1 MSHPHFPRTVPMK
14 RQRIEEVQ
22 GARAPSSDWALNRAA
37 LASMEVEIGE
47 LRARLA
53 TVEAAASQ
61 LRAANEAIARER
73 AAEAAPF
80 PDLGAVLPAGI
91 LLHIM
96 DRAPSSKCVLFCFWG
111 EGFHS
116 FSRALS

>member
-1 MSHPHFPRTVPMK
+1 MK

-22 GARAPSSDWALNRAA
+22 GARAPSSDWASNRAA
-37 LASMEVEIGE
+37 LASLEVEIGE
-47 LRARLA
+47 LRAQVGELCARLA
-53 TVEAAASQ
+53 TAEAAAST

>member
-1 MSHPHFPRTVPMK
+1 MK

-37 LASMEVEIGE
+37 LASLEVEIGE

-73 AAEAAPF
+73 AAEAAPC
-80 PDLGAVLPAGI
+80 PDWAELPAGI
-91 LLHIM
+91 LLHLM
-96 DRAPSSKCVLFCFWG
+96 DRAPSSKCVLFLG
-111 EGFHS
+111 GGGFHS

>member
-1 MSHPHFPRTVPMK
+1 MK

-37 LASMEVEIGE
+37 LASLEVEIGE

-73 AAEAAPF
+73 AAEAAPC
-80 PDLGAVLPAGI
+80 PDWAELPAGI

>member
-1 MSHPHFPRTVPMK
+1 MK

-37 LASMEVEIGE
+37 LASLEVEIGE

-73 AAEAAPF
+73 AAEAAPC
-80 PDLGAVLPAGI
+80 PDWAELPAGI
-91 LLHIM
+91 LLHLM